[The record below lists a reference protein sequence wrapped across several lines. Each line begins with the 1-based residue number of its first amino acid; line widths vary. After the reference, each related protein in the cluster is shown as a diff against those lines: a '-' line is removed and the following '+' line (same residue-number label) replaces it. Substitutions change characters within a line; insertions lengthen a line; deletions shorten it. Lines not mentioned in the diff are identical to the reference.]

1 MTIILNFYC
10 NSFEGI
16 EGTVDIATICGTTG
30 PILGGGG
37 VSTESPTASPTLT
50 DEPTENRNRRDLFQE
65 DEQDEED
72 EPTENKNNGRDL
84 SQEDEQDED
93 EEEEDLDDN
102 GNRRLQDGFA
112 LSLGNQQVLTDV
124 GDIKLGLIVQT
135 ISIHANM
142 PLPVAP

>member
-50 DEPTENRNRRDLFQE
+50 DEPTEN
-65 DEQDEED
+65 
-72 EPTENKNNGRDL
+72 KNNGRDL

-124 GDIKLGLIVQT
+124 GDNKLGLIVQT